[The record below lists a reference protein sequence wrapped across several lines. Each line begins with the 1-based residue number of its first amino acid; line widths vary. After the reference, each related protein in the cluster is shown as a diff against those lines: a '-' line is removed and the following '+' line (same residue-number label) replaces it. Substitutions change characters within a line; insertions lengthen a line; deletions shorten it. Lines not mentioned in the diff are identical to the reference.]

1 MKAKRKAVKM
11 LKKSKPVLIA
21 LFFLFLGLKLALS
34 EQDYYGKEK
43 ALTAGTPVIKKT
55 PETKT
60 ILADTSSNIEKTNR
74 EILNKLNQVL
84 NNQEKIMEELKIIK
98 VRATRK

>member
-1 MKAKRKAVKM
+1 MF
-11 LKKSKPVLIA
+11 KKTKLILIT

-43 ALTAGTPVIKKT
+43 ALTAGSPVIKKA
-55 PETKT
+55 PETKAVS
-60 ILADTSSNIEKTNR
+60 ADISSRQEKTNQ
-74 EILNKLNQVL
+74 EILSKLNQVL
-84 NNQEKIMEELKIIK
+84 ANQEKIMEELKIIK

>member
-1 MKAKRKAVKM
+1 M
-11 LKKSKPVLIA
+11 LKKSRVVLTA

-34 EQDYYGKEK
+34 EQNYYGKEK
-43 ALTAGTPVIKKT
+43 ALTAVSPVIKKA
-55 PETKT
+55 PETKAVS
-60 ILADTSSNIEKTNR
+60 IDISSRQEKTNQ

-84 NNQEKIMEELKIIK
+84 ANQEKIMEELKIIK

>member
-1 MKAKRKAVKM
+1 MF
-11 LKKSKPVLIA
+11 KKTKLILMT
-21 LFFLFLGLKLALS
+21 LFFLFLGLKPALS
-34 EQDYYGKEK
+34 EQNYYGKEK
-43 ALTAGTPVIKKT
+43 ALTAGSPVIKKT

-60 ILADTSSNIEKTNR
+60 ISTDTSSNQEKTNR

-84 NNQEKIMEELKIIK
+84 SNQEKIMKELKIIK